1 MKKLFLGASKI
12 LKIHEHALAISPL
25 SKISASLPPKNCKI
39 FGSIYFPSIFDFQ
52 VVLMLNQLWLYRFIP
67 HSFLMT
73 MQGWWRIFLSFRIS
87 EFKYLRKKLS
97 RPLLFNLYI
106 YHCQEEISQTF
117 SLSFFLSYRED
128 IMLNSSL
135 LRFHCRTRKLFTSSF
150 IISPYISHTN
160 NH

>member
-1 MKKLFLGASKI
+1 MVHILTNQPFEKKYFFLGASK
-12 LKIHEHALAISPL
+12 KKKFMDMPFAISPL
-25 SKISASLPPKNCKI
+25 SKNFFSVSLPPKNCKI

-97 RPLLFNLYI
+97 RPLLLISTFI
-106 YHCQEEISQTF
+106 TVRRKYH
-117 SLSFFLSYRED
+117 
-128 IMLNSSL
+128 
-135 LRFHCRTRKLFTSSF
+135 KLFH
-150 IISPYISHTN
+150 SPSHYPIGRI
-160 NH
+160 